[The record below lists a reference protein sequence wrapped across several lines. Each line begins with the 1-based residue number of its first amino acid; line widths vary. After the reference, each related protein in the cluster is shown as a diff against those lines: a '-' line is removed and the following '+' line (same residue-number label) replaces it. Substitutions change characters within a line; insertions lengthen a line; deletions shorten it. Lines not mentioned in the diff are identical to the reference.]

1 MVRLSLRY
9 ARYAFTTLSS
19 VGFLAEHLLGT
30 N

>member
-1 MVRLSLRY
+1 MVALSMRY

-19 VGFLAEHLLGT
+19 VGFGLSA